1 MFKIPHQ
8 ETGRSKSI
16 ADFKKKRYR
25 YQCTPYTVEIERMVE
40 ENFHGKIQ
48 SHFQDEYDIMINIKR
63 VKIS

>member
-1 MFKIPHQ
+1 M
-8 ETGRSKSI
+8 

-40 ENFHGKIQ
+40 VNFHGKIQ